1 MLSKPSD
8 KYKRNGL
15 YGTSCIGLENGIER
29 KRQEQEHEQLPEET
43 SLWLVSMEATIGGKL
58 DIESQAFDKKYPA
71 QVGFGIVNN
80 CYPLPKSIFKS
91 AIYEKYKGCHKFKQ
105 ELAPHQPGI
114 IRVTREKPETFRVIR
129 GQPVKNPISILFKV
143 LWAFS

>member
-1 MLSKPSD
+1 
-8 KYKRNGL
+8 
-15 YGTSCIGLENGIER
+15 
-29 KRQEQEHEQLPEET
+29 
-43 SLWLVSMEATIGGKL
+43 MEATIGGKL

-105 ELAPHQPGI
+105 ELAPHQVYVSVI
-114 IRVTREKPETFRVIR
+114 I
-129 GQPVKNPISILFKV
+129 ISFFY
-143 LWAFS
+143 FSRTPCITS